1 MNDETKHPDD
11 VHDEEPKETTEP
23 VADEVEA
30 SAAEPDEAVAEPAGD
45 EPVVD
50 EAVAPAPAAEAEDD
64 TGEDDDAEDPD
75 DPDAALDRRV
85 SRLTRRGFLTMGAAA
100 AAGWLGWRWVETRD
114 TEGGLPWPL
123 RRGLEANRVLWE
135 SLYDD
140 GRLAPTYPATAAETD
155 PRVNGRRG
163 LDRDADPAAWSL
175 SLEGLAG
182 GLAPLTL
189 GLADVKRLP
198 RVEVITE
205 LRCIEGWSMVVHW
218 AGARFADFLAA
229 YPPPTRDGGAG
240 DPARHPDRLVRY
252 VGLETPDRGYYVGL
266 DMASALHPQTL
277 LAYEINDQP
286 LTWGHGAPLRLVVP
300 IKYGIKSI
308 KRVGKI
314 FYTNQRPADFWAE
327 RKYDWHAGH

>member
-1 MNDETKHPDD
+1 VNDETKHPDD
-11 VHDEEPKETTEP
+11 VHDDEPHEAEEPLADAVEP
-23 VADEVEA
+23 AA
-30 SAAEPDEAVAEPAGD
+30 AAEPEAAEPP
-45 EPVVD
+45 EPVED
-50 EAVAPAPAAEAEDD
+50 AEGAEGAAAASAPAPAPA
-64 TGEDDDAEDPD
+64 DDDGDPA
-75 DPDAALDRRV
+75 DALERRV

-100 AAGWLGWRWVETRD
+100 AAGWLGWRWVETRQ

-140 GRLAPTYPATAAETD
+140 GRLVPTYPASAAEAE
-155 PRVNGRRG
+155 PRVNGRHG
-163 LDRDADPAAWSL
+163 LDRDADPAAWRL
-175 SLEGLAG
+175 RLEGMAG

-218 AGARFADFLAA
+218 AGARFADFISA
-229 YPPPTRDGGAG
+229 YPPPRRDGGAG
-240 DPARHPDRLVRY
+240 DPVRHPDRLVRY

-277 LAYEINDQP
+277 LAYEINGEP
-286 LTWGHGAPLRLVVP
+286 LTWDHGAPLRLVVP
-300 IKYGIKSI
+300 IKYGIKSL
-308 KRVGKI
+308 KRIGKI
-314 FYTNQRPADFWAE
+314 RYQDDRPADFWAE
-327 RKYDWHAGH
+327 RKYDWYAGH